1 MFKQILIPLDGS
13 KLAEAA
19 LPAARVLADL
29 SGAQVTLVHVIEE
42 YAPSTHHGERHLIS
56 PDEAEHYLA
65 GISDLAAPPGS
76 HVSWHVHTAAT
87 GNVAQSIVAHQDE
100 LAPDLVVMCTHGRGG
115 IRRIMIGSIAQQVV
129 ASGSTPVLLIRP
141 NGHDPRGSFAIT
153 TVLAPID
160 GERAHEQ
167 GLHAAAELAR
177 MARARL
183 RLLSVL
189 PTMGTL
195 AGRDATMGKFMP
207 GTTQALLDLARND
220 LRSYL
225 TRHVSRLQKTGLKVS
240 AELREGDAPPA
251 IAAAA
256 ESVDASIVALATHG
270 KAGNE
275 AFWTNSVAA
284 RVQAQTSR
292 PLLLVPL
299 KKDSESGN

>member
-1 MFKQILIPLDGS
+1 MFKHILIPLDGS
-13 KLAEAA
+13 ELAEAA
-19 LPAARVLADL
+19 LPAARVLAGL
-29 SGAQVTLVHVIEE
+29 LGAQVTLVHVIEE
-42 YAPSTHHGERHLIS
+42 DAPSTHHGERHLIN

-65 GISDLAAPPGS
+65 GIRELAAPPGS
-76 HVSWHVHTAAT
+76 PVSCHVHAAAT

-115 IRRIMIGSIAQQVV
+115 LRRIIIGSIAQQVV

-141 NGHDPRGSFAIT
+141 NGRDARGSFAIRML
-153 TVLAPID
+153 LAPID
-160 GERAHEQ
+160 GEKAHEQ
-167 GLHAAAELAR
+167 GLHVAAELAR
-177 MARARL
+177 AAAARL
-183 RLLSVL
+183 QLLSVI

-207 GTTQALLDLARND
+207 GTTQALIDLARND

-225 TRHVSRLQKTGLKVS
+225 SRQVSRLRKTGLEVA

-256 ESVDASIVALATHG
+256 ESIDASIVALATHG